1 MARNPP
7 QNDENGGEGVTQTM
21 NRNSSAFFAIGI
33 AAAMIAAGIW
43 YLYDH
48 HIGMFYG
55 AGRGLIG
62 PGMMAGGGMG
72 IVMILFWIILL
83 VALVLVVFG
92 AASGI
97 RNRGDQT
104 TDASDP
110 LEILRRRYAKGEID
124 KAEYETKR
132 HDLKA

>member
-1 MARNPP
+1 
-7 QNDENGGEGVTQTM
+7 M
-21 NRNSSAFFAIGI
+21 NRNTSTLVAIGI

-72 IVMILFWIILL
+72 IVMILFWTILL
-83 VALVLVVFG
+83 VALVLVVSG
-92 AASGI
+92 AASGF
-97 RNRGDQT
+97 RNRGNT

-110 LEILRRRYAKGEID
+110 LEILKRRYAKGEID

-132 HDLKA
+132 HDLKT

>member
-1 MARNPP
+1 LDQNPP
-7 QNDENGGEGVTQTM
+7 QPNENGGEGVTQTM
-21 NRNSSAFFAIGI
+21 NRNSSAFFVIGI

-83 VALVLVVFG
+83 VALVLVVSG
-92 AASGI
+92 AASGF
-97 RNRGDQT
+97 RNRGNT

-132 HDLKA
+132 HDLKT

>member
-1 MARNPP
+1 
-7 QNDENGGEGVTQTM
+7 M
-21 NRNSSAFFAIGI
+21 NRNSSALVTIGV

-55 AGRGLIG
+55 AGRGAIG
-62 PGMMAGGGMG
+62 PGMMFGNGMG
-72 IVMILFWIILL
+72 IVMILFWIVLL
-83 VALVLVVFG
+83 VAVVLVVSG
-92 AASGI
+92 AASGF
-97 RNRGDQT
+97 RNRGNQT

-110 LEILRRRYAKGEID
+110 LEILRRRYARGEID

-132 HDLKA
+132 RDLKA

>member
-1 MARNPP
+1 
-7 QNDENGGEGVTQTM
+7 M
-21 NRNSSAFFAIGI
+21 NRNSSALVSIGI

-48 HIGMFYG
+48 HVGMFYG
-55 AGRGLIG
+55 AGRGSIG

-72 IVMILFWIILL
+72 IVMILFWIVLL
-83 VALVLVVFG
+83 VALVLVVSG

-97 RNRGDQT
+97 RNRGSGT
-104 TDASDP
+104 SDAADA
-110 LEILRRRYAKGEID
+110 LEILKQRYARGEID

-132 HDLKA
+132 RDLKA

>member
-1 MARNPP
+1 
-7 QNDENGGEGVTQTM
+7 M
-21 NRNSSAFFAIGI
+21 NRNSSALVSIGI

-48 HIGMFYG
+48 HVGMFYG
-55 AGRGLIG
+55 LGRGWIG
-62 PGMMAGGGMG
+62 PGMMVGNGMG
-72 IVMILFWIILL
+72 IVMILFWIVLL
-83 VALVLVVFG
+83 VALVLVVSG

-97 RNRGDQT
+97 RNRGSGT
-104 TDASDP
+104 SENPDA

-132 HDLKA
+132 RDLHS

>member
-1 MARNPP
+1 
-7 QNDENGGEGVTQTM
+7 M
-21 NRNSSAFFAIGI
+21 NRNSSALFAIGI

-55 AGRGLIG
+55 AGRGLMG

-72 IVMILFWIILL
+72 IVMVLFWIVLL
-83 VALVLVVFG
+83 VALVLVVSG
-92 AASGI
+92 AAAGI
-97 RNRGDQT
+97 RNRGNQS

-110 LEILRRRYAKGEID
+110 LEILKRRYARGEID

-132 HDLKA
+132 RDLTA